1 MPIESPNRRDFLKSA
16 PLLTATLLSLNA
28 FAQKETTSLTKAKK
42 QIVLRSSWQTV
53 NIGDIGHTPGVLH
66 LLEKH
71 LPEVGVRLWATDVGN
86 GVREMLA
93 RRFPKLEIFT
103 KNDKEAIARAMQECD
118 FLLHGSGPSLVARGD
133 VKRWKEQT
141 EKPYG
146 VYGITFPGVY
156 SDDPKEVVAAD
167 PLDVELLDAA
177 TFAFFRDSVSL
188 ELAQQNGIRKPMMAF
203 CPDGAFAVDLKDDQA
218 AEAFMKEHGLEGG
231 KFMCVLPR
239 NRLTPWWEIPSK
251 NHPLNEKKNAR
262 NELMREHDN
271 VPLREAIIAVVRQT
285 PMKIL
290 ICPEDET
297 QVKLGKQILLDKLHE
312 DVKKRVVWRERY
324 WLTDEA
330 VSTYVRSAGVFGL
343 EMHSPIMALGNGIP
357 AIVGRFAEQTSKGF
371 MWRDIGLDDWL
382 FDFDDEADIARYVPA
397 VLAMAKDP
405 KAARQYAAKGEEFVE
420 QRQRGTMAILGNKLG
435 RKQVDLLDLLQ

>member
-1 MPIESPNRRDFLKSA
+1 MKTNSRRDFLTA
-16 PLLTATLLSLNA
+16 LPVLTASLLSLKA
-28 FAQKETTSLTKAKK
+28 WASQGTSDVKK
-42 QIVLRSSWQTV
+42 QLVLRSSWQTV

-71 LPEVGVRLWATDVGN
+71 LPQVEVRLWATDVGN
-86 GVREMLA
+86 GVREMLSG
-93 RRFPKLEIFT
+93 RFPKLEIFT
-103 KNDKEAIARAMQECD
+103 STDKEAVARAKQECD

-133 VKRWKEQT
+133 VKRWKEET
-141 EKPYG
+141 GKPYG

-156 SDDPKEVVAAD
+156 SDDPKELVKAN
-167 PLDVELLDAA
+167 PLDIELLNAA

-188 ELAQQNGIRKPMMAF
+188 DLAKKLGVKSPVMEF

-218 AEAFMKEHGLEGG
+218 AEAFMKEHGLEAGQ
-231 KFMCVLPR
+231 FLCVLPR

-251 NHPLNEKKNAR
+251 NQKLDARKNAR
-262 NELMREHDN
+262 NEAMREHDN
-271 VPLREAIIAVVRQT
+271 APLREAIIAVVRQT

-297 QVKLGKQILLDKLHE
+297 QVKLGKQILLDKLPE
-312 DVKKRVVWRERY
+312 DVKQKVVWRDRY

-330 VSTYVRSAGVFGL
+330 VSTYLRSAGNFGR

-371 MWRDIGLDDWL
+371 MWRDIGLGDWL
-382 FDFDDEADIARYVPA
+382 FDFDNEADIARYVPA
-397 VLAMAKDP
+397 VLAIAKDP
-405 KAARQYAAKGEEFVE
+405 QAAQQKAAKGRKFVE
-420 QRQRGTMAILGNKLG
+420 QRQQETMSLLGKALASTKG
-435 RKQVDLLDLLQ
+435 